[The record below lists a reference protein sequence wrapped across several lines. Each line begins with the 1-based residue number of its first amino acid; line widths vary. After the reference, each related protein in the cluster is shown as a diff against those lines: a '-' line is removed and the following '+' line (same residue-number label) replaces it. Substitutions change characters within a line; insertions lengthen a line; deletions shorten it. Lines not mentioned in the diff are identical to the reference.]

1 MTEANRTAVRR
12 ITIEYENRQETKP
25 LEVCRALTEMGI
37 MALDNTWSSNG
48 EFDADHFADRE
59 VKEIKY
65 EVILLA
71 DPSKVW
77 ITEYFSDTEAL
88 TAAMPD
94 TFDVRKVVSV
104 KKAPPRWVGGPNQYI
119 LAKWCDLSEEYE
131 DGFEITTKSGANI
144 SARGCTNKG
153 RLTIEIIGPSDS
165 LDTQSVEEAVGFL
178 THRWDSVFRSFGFS
192 GSTFDCEVNLSYNK
206 VVACDVSW
214 LAKQMPREDDEE

>member
-12 ITIEYENRQETKP
+12 ITIEYENRE
-25 LEVCRALTEMGI
+25 EVKQLDLCRALTGMGI
-37 MALDNTWSSNG
+37 MALDNTWSSSG
-48 EFDADHFADRE
+48 EFDADHFADAE
-59 VKEIKY
+59 VKETTY

-77 ITEYFSDTEAL
+77 ITEYQSDTEAL

-104 KKAPPRWVGGPNQYI
+104 KTAPPRWAGGGNQYI
-119 LAKWCDLSEEYE
+119 LAKWCDLSEDYE
-131 DGFEITTKSGANI
+131 DGFEIITKGGATI
-144 SARGCTNKG
+144 SARGSTISG

-214 LAKQMPREDDEE
+214 LAKQMPREDDAE